1 VNYFQR
7 NPLAVI
13 FVMLASVAII
23 IGIGTIIVRM
33 NTTTEMTDAQF
44 ERELARRLDGAVRGA
59 NATLGVQMDDALK
72 VTGVLPEGPGA
83 AAGVKTGDQ
92 LLAVNG
98 SDVNTVDEARTRLAA
113 VPASTEYTVT
123 VNREGARVDLKATK
137 GTAIT
142 DLGGL
147 FQRLTERA
155 PQFGRGRPGT
165 EATPQSS
172 PSAPTQGPV
181 LGVSL
186 QAVGGGGLR
195 VLTVMPNSP
204 AATAGVITDDVI
216 VSVSGRPTNTVEGL
230 QTILQSAGPGAT
242 VPLVVKRGDQQL
254 TLTAILSPRT

>member
-1 VNYFQR
+1 MNYIHR
-7 NPLAVI
+7 NLLPLIVA
-13 FVMLASVAII
+13 MLASVAII

-33 NTTTEMTDAQF
+33 NTSTEITDAQF

-59 NATLGVQMDDALK
+59 SATLGVQMDDALK

-83 AAGVKTGDQ
+83 AAGMKVGDQ

-98 SDVNTVDEARTRLAA
+98 SDVKNVDEARTRLAA
-113 VPASTEYTVT
+113 IATNTEYTVT
-123 VNREGARVDLKATK
+123 VSREGARVDLKAKK
-137 GTAIT
+137 GAAIT

-155 PQFGRGRPGT
+155 PQFGRGRPGA
-165 EATPQSS
+165 EATPPPSSS
-172 PSAPTQGPV
+172 PLTQGPV

-186 QAVGGGGLR
+186 QPVSGGGLR

-230 QTILQSAGPGAT
+230 QTILQSAGPGAS
-242 VPLVVKRGDQQL
+242 VPLAVKRGDRQL
-254 TLTAILSPRT
+254 TLTALLSPRT